1 MSLAD
6 EYLNIRE
13 QRGSKRKPRGGGGK
27 QNFTNIDRQFPS
39 WPGDEPNP
47 ANVLPVGMGIEPE
60 DAALEE
66 EPTDI
71 ASMFTVRDDSDPGA
85 GARTARRQDEEAL
98 RGGPDNIRR
107 RIGGEAPAYQSGVM
121 TYLEGQTPAELPTL
135 EEARANAIRYR
146 TNRLEDARFGLE
158 AGTLG
163 PFEPA
168 IVAISEGIRDQRPD
182 RLPGANMQNALE
194 GLNYA
199 LLADPSTGRR
209 DPVSRRN
216 YDYQYGA
223 PWGANEP
230 GEDGLTDEQR
240 ANQRNTDRMDPNF
253 LGEDEIT
260 ITASSRP
267 ESFGEA
273 AVGLLTQ
280 DSWETPEARR
290 QGLANPFLAVG
301 DFATDLWT
309 MPGQAQEE
317 QAAREAGA
325 MFDYG
330 MSGRESDLRRAQVAA
345 AEYGVNAGTS
355 AVELTPAGFAGDL
368 ASLGRVGARGVARE
382 ATDTLPARRIGDDA
396 PMGFEGAPRPQ
407 AEPIDAEFR
416 PAPQRAF
423 QAAVRDPET
432 GRTYTGLDHM
442 EAIDSAPDAATR
454 ARLEQIYNAPTED
467 PNAVGFV
474 VNGQFMSREDGLQ
487 ALRAQRTRPVG
498 LGERTF
504 LDRRSDA
511 VRSLADDPIDWD
523 SPQTRLQADE
533 EEFSRFAGMP
543 TGPANRPIGS
553 ITNDPDGIPPQGLDT
568 TPSVSD
574 PVEMR
579 MERARRLGF
588 DVETPMFHG
597 SPDAREVRRLGGFE
611 QRTTNAGYLT
621 DPERYA
627 QIQAEMAAERAAN
640 GTSDRYFQLLDEAGA
655 LNVNAE
661 RPRPVYLSNNER
673 VARTYARDDRAFDY
687 QGAEPDVLPLVSR
700 GNMMVVDG
708 GGERFAN
715 LSLDRIRQS
724 LPEARRAEFDE
735 MVRRYKADFTGN
747 PGRISTNDLED
758 IAHGMGYD
766 GFEVRNVRDTYN
778 NHGPRSP
785 LSTVRAVFDPSN
797 LRSPDAAFDP
807 ARSSSRDLLAGV
819 GAGGIIGVGA
829 GFGADAVFNQEA
841 NADNG
846 EEGDGGEPLLPI
858 LGGAAG
864 AYLAS
869 RGRRLG
875 ANDRGLSRRARAEF
889 DPALANPPL
898 DGGLDDLIRGDFG
911 VRRAPDWAPD
921 EWALARNADGELL
934 PPANPLTGEPETLTG
949 YDRALLRQRE
959 MQPQSINSAPDGNI
973 PQRRLGQPDAPDAGG
988 GRGEQNADNVIQ
1000 GNFTQPSERE
1010 REAFIR
1016 MVRNAL
1022 IDAPH
1027 RQARI
1032 GQAYYERGL
1041 LPLPIGTRMR
1051 APPFENT
1058 RTPGL
1063 EDGTWIVDSYYVS
1076 PSRPNEYGYVLRRG
1090 DETTRLAVHHKGG
1103 PTSNRPDLIG
1113 GWQAMLGPDGAE
1125 PMKALWAA
1133 RRQDALEARRAE
1145 IAARP
1150 PPPPLT
1156 EAEQSEWDLLFPP
1169 KPNARAPQSPDVGN
1183 AGRRFEQAPVTDGVQ
1198 ELASFDPASGNVIG
1212 RMEYRPREDGSWQV
1226 TYASVDPA
1234 LQGRKEG
1241 IALYEELIQRARA
1254 AGVRRLTSDVTVSPD
1269 AARVYDALERRGY
1282 RVERNPT
1289 AQRMSARADGSA
1301 DGNPLFSVDLTNAP
1315 ARSSGPNS
1323 LQPDDIEGA
1332 PARNVPAPRV
1342 DMINDARLTPDES
1355 YAASRARAG
1364 LAPREIAAEM
1374 DTSPESVRV
1383 LLSRA
1388 RSKAPDLEI
1397 GAAQTGRPRGGD
1409 GMTQRVAALKA
1420 QGLSRAE
1427 IAERTGLTP
1436 QQVNTRLQAVSH
1448 LRRQGRLGEAALVA
1462 GIGGGALAFGDEAY
1476 AQLAGEDGIIEIAGM
1491 QIDPNGEPPS
1501 FRTVQGE
1508 PTVSGEYV
1516 IYEFSDGSRHAF
1528 RMDRSGDRL
1537 NPEYV
1542 GELIGTTTPAPRLG
1556 EGMGRPLS
1564 GAGVTETNLPPPME
1578 SDGFDAELNDE
1589 TRIGGTLTAGLLARL
1604 MARRAGLR
1612 GVAGEIPGVTT
1623 AYGFNQVTGGDPMEA
1638 AILSGAT
1645 PFAGR
1650 LGEYGALR
1658 AGQVIDDTFYAPG
1671 QIARDNERLMSDRQ
1685 FIARRNEFAQTLPS
1699 AAPRARRLGVERD
1712 PLDGYASG
1720 RDPNGRVADATE
1732 VIEQGYFRDAAPQ
1745 ALSPRVEFDSLP
1757 PVEQLAWMDRVGFDA
1772 PRAPA
1777 APDRGNMGYVDGSTD
1792 RPPRRPV
1799 TNSFVDPNSGSSV
1812 FGEPRKPRAP
1822 RQPPP
1827 PLAERAAQRGAQ
1839 GAMQPVKVATMR
1851 AIADDLGIPAQ
1862 GVKATDLRRTLVREL
1877 GRQFDSTAE
1886 MVAFLRRYGVTAAA
1900 LGIGL
1905 GGSQMVTEPEVR
1917 M

>member
-1 MSLAD
+1 MAD
-6 EYLNIRE
+6 AWGKFERE
-13 QRGSKRKPRGGGGK
+13 MARLERAQRARERQERKPNGSK
-27 QNFTNIDRQFPS
+27 QNFNIDRQFPS

-47 ANVLPVGMGIEPE
+47 ANVIPVGMGIEPE
-60 DAALEE
+60 DAVLDE

-230 GEDGLTDEQR
+230 GEDGLTDDQR
-240 ANQRNTDRMDPNF
+240 ANQRNADRMDPNF

-345 AEYGVNAGTS
+345 AEYGVNSATS
-355 AVELTPAGFAGDL
+355 AVELTPAGFAGDI
-368 ASLGRVGARGVARE
+368 ASLGRVGARSGARQ
-382 ATDTLPARRIGDDA
+382 ATETLPARRIGDDA

-487 ALRAQRTRPVG
+487 ALRAQRRPVSV
-498 LGERTF
+498 GEQVNRDGSVTP
-504 LDRRSDA
+504 A
-511 VRSLADDPIDWD
+511 DPIDWD
-523 SPQTRLQADE
+523 A
-533 EEFSRFAGMP
+533 
-543 TGPANRPIGS
+543 
-553 ITNDPDGIPPQGLDT
+553 
-568 TPSVSD
+568 
-574 PVEMR
+574 PV
-579 MERARRLGF
+579 A
-588 DVETPMFHG
+588 
-597 SPDAREVRRLGGFE
+597 
-611 QRTTNAGYLT
+611 
-621 DPERYA
+621 PER
-627 QIQAEMAAERAAN
+627 
-640 GTSDRYFQLLDEAGA
+640 SA
-655 LNVNAE
+655 L
-661 RPRPVYLSNNER
+661 
-673 VARTYARDDRAFDY
+673 
-687 QGAEPDVLPLVSR
+687 
-700 GNMMVVDG
+700 
-708 GGERFAN
+708 
-715 LSLDRIRQS
+715 
-724 LPEARRAEFDE
+724 
-735 MVRRYKADFTGN
+735 
-747 PGRISTNDLED
+747 
-758 IAHGMGYD
+758 
-766 GFEVRNVRDTYN
+766 
-778 NHGPRSP
+778 
-785 LSTVRAVFDPSN
+785 
-797 LRSPDAAFDP
+797 
-807 ARSSSRDLLAGV
+807 RDLGLGAAV
-819 GAGGIIGVGA
+819 GAGA
-829 GFGADAVFNQEA
+829 GFGADALLNQEA

-858 LGGAAG
+858 LGGIAG
-864 AYLAS
+864 AALAS
-869 RGRRLG
+869 RGGRNMRSQVNMFAGPNARTADRAALTRAQEMAASGASRDEIWANTGWFQGVDGKWRFEIDDSGATVAMPARAPYVSELATQYARENFGVNSIIDLPVNDIRRQEAMQWAQTKTPSIADQRAQSWPLNDVLDHPEMRAAYGLDDVSFGREMDAGLQGSYSPTTKRVRATDESAWLGGPEADPRSTVLHEVQHYTQETEGFARGGDPRAVYEDEITRLNARMTALVREQDTLRSIINGGNTGVDTAPYAARLEKAKAEYRAVMAEREALADPKARMDGYRRLAG
-875 ANDRGLSRRARAEF
+875 ETEARNVQTRRDFTPEERRARPPWETQDVPDDQQIIRFDGTRAESRPWTEA
-889 DPALANPPL
+889 DITRAQEMRAE
-898 DGGLDDLIRGDFG
+898 GAT
-911 VRRAPDWAPD
+911 VRAIGEELGRAPGDV
-921 EWALARNADGELL
+921 
-934 PPANPLTGEPETLTG
+934 
-949 YDRALLRQRE
+949 
-959 MQPQSINSAPDGNI
+959 S
-973 PQRRLGQPDAPDAGG
+973 RRL
-988 GRGEQNADNVIQ
+988 
-1000 GNFTQPSERE
+1000 S
-1010 REAFIR
+1010 
-1016 MVRNAL
+1016 
-1022 IDAPH
+1022 
-1027 RQARI
+1027 
-1032 GQAYYERGL
+1032 
-1041 LPLPIGTRMR
+1041 
-1051 APPFENT
+1051 
-1058 RTPGL
+1058 
-1063 EDGTWIVDSYYVS
+1063 
-1076 PSRPNEYGYVLRRG
+1076 
-1090 DETTRLAVHHKGG
+1090 
-1103 PTSNRPDLIG
+1103 
-1113 GWQAMLGPDGAE
+1113 
-1125 PMKALWAA
+1125 
-1133 RRQDALEARRAE
+1133 
-1145 IAARP
+1145 
-1150 PPPPLT
+1150 
-1156 EAEQSEWDLLFPP
+1156 
-1169 KPNARAPQSPDVGN
+1169 
-1183 AGRRFEQAPVTDGVQ
+1183 
-1198 ELASFDPASGNVIG
+1198 
-1212 RMEYRPREDGSWQV
+1212 
-1226 TYASVDPA
+1226 
-1234 LQGRKEG
+1234 
-1241 IALYEELIQRARA
+1241 
-1254 AGVRRLTSDVTVSPD
+1254 
-1269 AARVYDALERRGY
+1269 
-1282 RVERNPT
+1282 
-1289 AQRMSARADGSA
+1289 
-1301 DGNPLFSVDLTNAP
+1301 
-1315 ARSSGPNS
+1315 
-1323 LQPDDIEGA
+1323 
-1332 PARNVPAPRV
+1332 
-1342 DMINDARLTPDES
+1342 
-1355 YAASRARAG
+1355 AG
-1364 LAPREIAAEM
+1364 LAPPKARGFDPRLSPDEGYAAQRRLAGLTPAQIADEM
-1374 DTSPESVRV
+1374 ELPSGQVRV
-1383 LLSRA
+1383 ALHQA
-1388 RSKAPDLEI
+1388 RRKAPDLSIPSIAI
-1397 GAAQTGRPRGGD
+1397 G
-1409 GMTQRVAALKA
+1409 
-1420 QGLSRAE
+1420 
-1427 IAERTGLTP
+1427 
-1436 QQVNTRLQAVSH
+1436 
-1448 LRRQGRLGEAALVA
+1448 A
-1462 GIGGGALAFGDEAY
+1462 GIGGTLAFGDEAY
-1476 AQLAGEDGIIEIAGM
+1476 AQLAGEDSIIEIAGM
-1491 QIDPNGEPPS
+1491 QIDTNGEPPS

-1542 GELIGTTTPAPRLG
+1542 GELIGTNTPAPRLG

-1612 GVAGEIPGVTT
+1612 GVAGEIPGAAV
-1623 AYGFNQVTGGDPMEA
+1623 AFGVNRLTGGDPVEA

-1658 AGQVIDDTFYAPG
+1658 AGQAIDDTFYAPG
-1671 QIARDNERLMSDRQ
+1671 QIARDNERLMGDRQ

-1792 RPPRRPV
+1792 RPPWRPP
-1799 TNSFVDPNSGSSV
+1799 TNPFMDPTSGRSW
-1812 FGEPRKPRAP
+1812 FDEEPTPRKPRAP

-1851 AIADDLGIPAQ
+1851 AIADDLGIPAE

-1905 GGSQMVTEPEVR
+1905 GGAQMVTEPEVR